1 MSKITK
7 MHSPAEENY
16 IKAVYKITERQTEP
30 AGTNA
35 LAEVLQTTAASVT
48 DMLKR
53 LSAKGLVVYAARQGC
68 TLSDT
73 GRQLALQLLRKHRLW
88 ETFLFEKLDFSW
100 DEVHELAEQLE
111 HIQSD
116 ELINRL
122 DVFLGCPQFDP
133 HGDPIPDAAGQLASR
148 RQLPLA
154 SLPLCQPATIVG
166 VGMHDPAFLQYL
178 DYMGLRLGTQVE
190 VLECFGYDLS
200 LRIALPQGEERV
212 VSHKVAQ
219 HLLVGA

>member
-1 MSKITK
+1 

-16 IKAVYKITERQTEP
+16 IKAVYKITAQQAEP

-53 LSAKGLVVYAARQGC
+53 LSAKGLVVYTARQGC
-68 TLSDT
+68 TLSET
-73 GRQLALQLLRKHRLW
+73 GRRLALQLLRKHRLW

-122 DVFLGCPQFDP
+122 DAFLGCPQFDP
-133 HGDPIPDAAGQLASR
+133 HGDPIPDADGRLASR
-148 RQLPLA
+148 HQLPLA
-154 SLPLCQPATIVG
+154 SLPLCEPAVIVG

-178 DYMGLRLGTQVE
+178 DYMGLRLGTRVE
-190 VLECFGYDLS
+190 VLECFSYDLS
-200 LRIALPQGEERV
+200 LRLALPQGEERV

-219 HLLVGA
+219 HLLVSG